1 MIRYLNSE
9 CAFSLGRYHSLC
21 EGASGRVLCLPRRVV
36 VQGVK
41 EKLLHQTLHPSKD
54 SSDFFLRTLQDCF
67 ALFVVSEGAEK
78 LVMAGVRGM
87 AKSVLLFC
95 NKS

>member
-1 MIRYLNSE
+1 M
-9 CAFSLGRYHSLC
+9 
-21 EGASGRVLCLPRRVV
+21 
-36 VQGVK
+36 K
-41 EKLLHQTLHPSKD
+41 EKLLNQTLHPSKA
-54 SSDFFLRTLQDCF
+54 SNDFFLRTFQDFGF